1 LPLRALFGLIALLMN
16 QRGNDRSM
24 DARKILICGPPSARA
39 FLEKLASTIA
49 SSETRIDLQFGLTAP
64 TDAPGW
70 NETQIFVSFGVPCS
84 EADLDAAPGLQ
95 AIITPSLGYEGIDV
109 DAAHRRGIAFANG
122 RVAENFESVAEAAM
136 LFMLTCLYRLRE
148 AEERL
153 RRGEVRTGPPKARML
168 KGKTVGII
176 GHGNIAKALIE
187 RLQGWETRILLS
199 NRSRVPPSP
208 AFEQCDL
215 DTLICESDI
224 VLPLLPLTPETENLL
239 SRSRFLAMKPGAILI
254 NLSRG
259 AIIDEK
265 ALADPEVASRLGAI
279 ALDVFVTEPLP
290 LDSPLRDLP
299 DLLLTNHE
307 ISHTQENLGA
317 IFAMGVANIRAAIAG
332 TAMPTA
338 FAVGS

>member
-1 LPLRALFGLIALLMN
+1 MNIHKIVIA
-16 QRGNDRSM
+16 
-24 DARKILICGPPSARA
+24 GPPGAQT
-39 FLEKLASTIA
+39 FLERLASAVA
-49 SSETRIDLQFGLTAP
+49 SDKVRIDLQFGLSTP

-70 NETQIFVSFGVPCS
+70 SETQILVSFGVPCTG
-84 EADLDAAPGLQ
+84 ADMDAAPRLK

-109 DAAHRRGIAFANG
+109 EAAHSRGIAFANG
-122 RVAENFESVAEAAM
+122 RVAENFESVAEAAV
-136 LFMLTCLYRLRE
+136 LFMLTSLYRLRE

-153 RRGEVRTGPPKARML
+153 RRDEVRTGPPRARML

-187 RLQGWETRILLS
+187 RLQGWETRILLC

-215 DTLICESDI
+215 DTLVAQSDL
-224 VLPLLPLTPETENLL
+224 VLPLLPLTPGTDKLL
-239 SRSRFLAMKPGAILI
+239 SRARLLAMKPGAILI

-259 AIIDEK
+259 AIVDEN
-265 ALADPEVASRLGAI
+265 ALADPEVTAHLGTI

-290 LDSPLRDLP
+290 ADSPLRDLP
-299 DLLLTNHE
+299 DQLLTNHE

-317 IFAMGVANIRAAIAG
+317 LFAMAVANVEAAIAG
-332 TAMPTA
+332 APMPTTFKA
-338 FAVGS
+338 GS